1 MGEGKVMKKKF
12 KYITISVLFLV
23 MGLALFSKYVEL
35 KNVVFDGGGIGIY
48 LLDFIQINDKVPN
61 EQVGAYANGFLITSV
76 LFFIG
81 TLYTLY
87 KSFKQKSI

>member
-1 MGEGKVMKKKF
+1 MKKI
-12 KYITISVLFLV
+12 KYLLISVLLLIVCLV
-23 MGLALFSKYVEL
+23 LFDKYIEL

-48 LLDFIQINDKVPN
+48 LLNFIEINDKVPN
-61 EQVGAYANGFLITSV
+61 EQVGAYASGFLITSA

-87 KSFKQKSI
+87 KSFKQESL